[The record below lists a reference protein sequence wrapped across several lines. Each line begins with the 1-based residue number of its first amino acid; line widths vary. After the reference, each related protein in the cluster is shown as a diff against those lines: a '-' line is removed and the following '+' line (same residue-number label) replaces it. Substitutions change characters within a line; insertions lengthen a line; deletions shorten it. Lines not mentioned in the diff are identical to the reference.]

1 MLRRADGSRIV
12 LLCRR
17 ILPTQ
22 SSQVHLWTTWTF
34 RVVVCIL
41 GLWCVQGRAEVGAG
55 ALWEAL
61 SLPPG
66 AVGGR
71 CTFSVA
77 FPAGS
82 HSSSR
87 TAVTAVKPQST
98 LWGRT
103 SHRASPSREGS
114 ERCGAVRGCAG
125 GACPLLGRDGT
136 GRDGLR
142 WDGRTDGWTDG
153 RGGRARRFGSGS
165 GSGRQ

>member
-1 MLRRADGSRIV
+1 M
-12 LLCRR
+12 
-17 ILPTQ
+17 
-22 SSQVHLWTTWTF
+22 
-34 RVVVCIL
+34 
-41 GLWCVQGRAEVGAG
+41 QGRAEVGAG

-66 AVGGR
+66 VVGGR

-103 SHRASPSREGS
+103 SHRASPTREGS

-136 GRDGLR
+136 GRAAMGRTDGR
-142 WDGRTDGWTDG
+142 MDGRTDGAAALG
-153 RGGRARRFGSGS
+153 GSAPVRARGGSRVWEVPGSPGAALEEWHGYS
-165 GSGRQ
+165 ESW